1 MRIHNEE
8 ELLRVVAEDRWMM
21 NILAAARTLE
31 LPDCWVCAGFVR
43 SKVWDV
49 QHGFTRRTP
58 LADVDVIYYDPS
70 DIREEVEKIW
80 EARLRE
86 IDPAVPWSVKN
97 QARMHVVNDLEPYSS
112 ATDGMSKFPETATAL
127 GLALTGQGGV
137 ILSAPHGLSDVLGLI
152 VRPSPHFNDNP
163 RLHGIYEERVAKKN
177 WQALWNLLQVILPDQ
192 SPPHQPSPLGRS

>member
-8 ELLRVVAEDRWMM
+8 ELLQAVAEDPWMM
-21 NILAAARTLE
+21 DILAAARALK

-49 QHGFTRRTP
+49 QHGFTSRTP
-58 LADVDVIYYDPS
+58 LGDVDIIYYDPA
-70 DIREEVEKIW
+70 DIREEVEKAW

-86 IDPAVPWSVKN
+86 ADPSVPWSVKN

-127 GLALTGQGGV
+127 GLALTGQGDV
-137 ILSAPHGLSDVLGLI
+137 ILSAPHGLRDVLDLI
-152 VRPSPHFNDNP
+152 VRPSPLFNATP
-163 RLHGIYEERVAKKN
+163 RLHRIYEERVAKKN
-177 WQALWNLLQVILPDQ
+177 WQGVWNQLQIILPDQ
-192 SPPHQPSPLGRS
+192 CPQRPLSPPARS